1 MHTPMTDAI
10 LRLFGNLGDE
20 LARRQVPPGAVHAY
34 IFGGCAVHL
43 HAKSRAST
51 DVDAEF
57 AYPPPLKQE
66 LMLILAELPPV
77 DYDDPE
83 EGPSQLAYDPTFNPT
98 LGPLHVDYQDRAV
111 PIEGTRESPVIVM
124 LPSIEDI
131 ALSKLGR
138 LGDVDLEDILTLLS
152 LPEASWEKFEQ
163 LALEANKYYVGP
175 DLTPNLSHVRRKF
188 NERRFS

>member
-1 MHTPMTDAI
+1 MNTPMTDAI
-10 LRLFGNLGDE
+10 LQLFSNLGEE

-43 HAKSRAST
+43 HAQSRAST

-57 AYPPPLKQE
+57 AYPQLLKSE
-66 LMLILAELPPV
+66 LMLILADLPPV

-98 LGPLHVDYQDRAV
+98 LGLLHMDYQDRAV
-111 PIEGTRESPVIVM
+111 PLEGTRESPVVVM

-138 LGDVDLEDILTLLS
+138 LGDVDLEDILTLLA
-152 LPEASWEKFEQ
+152 LPEASWERFEQ
-163 LALEANKYYVGP
+163 LALEAAKYYVGP
-175 DLTPNLSHVRRKF
+175 DLTPNLAHVRRKF
-188 NERRFS
+188 DERRSS